1 VVFTPAGLLDL
12 DFGSDGQ
19 REQDIAAIH
28 HATGFYTVVPEIEA
42 LLDRLGW
49 PSEGE
54 RLLDPGAGNGGF
66 LVAALRRLDLDRDD
80 ITTAVRRVRGYEFY
94 RGAVA
99 EARAAVR
106 DHLAGRG
113 WSAAAAQRA
122 ALLIVE
128 ERDFLLSPVPAG
140 EFDLIAANPPYWRL
154 VNLPTAYRIDYE
166 AVVEPHARADMLF
179 AYLQQSANIV
189 ATGGRIG
196 LITADRWLL
205 NEGSAE
211 LRRRLGRRFRVTDV
225 HKLDAESAFYHA
237 KERKAGTAPRVTP
250 VSLILTQGKEGR
262 ALDGRPFQLDEVPV
276 VDGVPL
282 PELARIRLAPWLG
295 PDGIFLVDAATR
307 DRLPAEYL
315 FPAVEPGDIGRD
327 DVIRETR
334 RWVIRTTRG
343 EPSAP
348 VLAHL
353 DSTLGRMPKGGRRVP
368 RWLPPEPFAGKL
380 PVDQD
385 AVLVPRIAT
394 HLRAIRLPAGVIPA
408 NHQLVVVSGLPVP
421 VMIAMLTDAA
431 VQAQA
436 DALSRRVDGGYQD
449 YTAKM
454 LRQLVIP
461 RDLVEAA
468 A

>member
-1 VVFTPAGLLDL
+1 
-12 DFGSDGQ
+12 
-19 REQDIAAIH
+19 
-28 HATGFYTVVPEIEA
+28 
-42 LLDRLGW
+42 
-49 PSEGE
+49 
-54 RLLDPGAGNGGF
+54 
-66 LVAALRRLDLDRDD
+66 
-80 ITTAVRRVRGYEFY
+80 
-94 RGAVA
+94 
-99 EARAAVR
+99 
-106 DHLAGRG
+106 
-113 WSAAAAQRA
+113 
-122 ALLIVE
+122 
-128 ERDFLLSPVPAG
+128 
-140 EFDLIAANPPYWRL
+140 
-154 VNLPTAYRIDYE
+154 
-166 AVVEPHARADMLF
+166 MK
-179 AYLQQSANIV
+179 
-189 ATGGRIG
+189 
-196 LITADRWLL
+196 
-205 NEGSAE
+205 
-211 LRRRLGRRFRVTDV
+211 GRRSCGGGWAAGSGSPTCTSW
-225 HKLDAESAFYHA
+225 K
-237 KERKAGTAPRVTP
+237 RKAGTAPRVTP

-262 ALDGRPFQLDEVPV
+262 ALDGRPFQLNEVPA

-343 EPSAP
+343 EPPAP

-436 DALSRRVDGGYQD
+436 DALGGRRLPGLHGEDASPAGHPPRSGRGCCLTRAATRTSV
-449 YTAKM
+449 YT
-454 LRQLVIP
+454 LIY
-461 RDLVEAA
+461 
-468 A
+468 